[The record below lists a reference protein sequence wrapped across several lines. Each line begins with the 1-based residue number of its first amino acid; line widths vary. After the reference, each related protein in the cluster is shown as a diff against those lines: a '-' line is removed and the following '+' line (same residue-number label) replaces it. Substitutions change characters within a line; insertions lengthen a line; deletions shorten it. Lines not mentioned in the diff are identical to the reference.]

1 MQTMGAAVEEV
12 REIAKSYYDSATPQ
26 VQEQAKHFFNS
37 MDLDGNGEINLV
49 EFLSFMR
56 EEGYFKQMR
65 SSSFFEMLDAS
76 GRGTLAFMDVITLYY
91 IIKSGRPFCDSCSQ
105 FIPGTFFSCAA
116 CFNRPGDSFSVC
128 RSCHLKTKSYD
139 HSHDGGAA
147 LFLDNFTLLQAA
159 KLHLTTTSKQAA
171 HTEPTAKTQQP
182 LLLGKGDSA
191 SISKST
197 PTSNSKDADTK
208 SKAVIVTPAKSS
220 VATTSTPSKHIKSSL
235 DQNAIVPATN
245 PAAQAEPTE
254 RPRQQPLLSGKG
266 GSTSTSTSKNDVIT
280 SYMTSEFNGIVLEK
294 TRSRLPSQSPSR
306 PLNRSTSLAAA
317 TNVATASTP
326 NTFIE
331 SRPNQHAI
339 VPATKQ
345 VPWKKVASVALK
357 ALDAMVVIG
366 NVAGALS
373 GACTIM

>member
-1 MQTMGAAVEEV
+1 MKEMQTVGAEAVEEV
-12 REIAKSYYDSATPQ
+12 REIAKFYYDSATPQ

-65 SSSFFEMLDAS
+65 NNSFFKMLDAS
-76 GRGTLAFMDVITLYY
+76 GRGSLAFMDVITLYY
-91 IIKSGRPFCDSCSQ
+91 IIKSGRPLCDSCSQ
-105 FIPGTFFSCAA
+105 LIPGTFFSCAA
-116 CFNRPGDSFSVC
+116 CFNRPGDSFNLC
-128 RSCHLKTKSYD
+128 RSCHLKTKNYD
-139 HSHDGGAA
+139 DHKHDGRAA

-171 HTEPTAKTQQP
+171 HNEPTAKTQQP

-197 PTSNSKDADTK
+197 SKDGDTK
-208 SKAVIVTPAKSS
+208 SKKLASVTPAKS
-220 VATTSTPSKHIKSSL
+220 VATTPTASKHN
-235 DQNAIVPATN
+235 QNAIVPATK
-245 PAAQAEPTE
+245 PAAQTKPT
-254 RPRQQPLLSGKG
+254 RQSPHHEQPLLPVKG
-266 GSTSTSTSKNDVIT
+266 GSTSTSTSKNDAIT
-280 SYMTSEFNGIVLEK
+280 SYMTSVFDRLVREQ
-294 TRSRLPSQSPSR
+294 TRSPSR
-306 PLNRSTSLAAA
+306 PLNHSPSV
-317 TNVATASTP
+317 NVARSESTTSTP

-339 VPATKQ
+339 VPATQQKKA
-345 VPWKKVASVALK
+345 PWMTAASVALK

-366 NVAGALS
+366 NVVGAVS
-373 GACTIM
+373 ACTIM